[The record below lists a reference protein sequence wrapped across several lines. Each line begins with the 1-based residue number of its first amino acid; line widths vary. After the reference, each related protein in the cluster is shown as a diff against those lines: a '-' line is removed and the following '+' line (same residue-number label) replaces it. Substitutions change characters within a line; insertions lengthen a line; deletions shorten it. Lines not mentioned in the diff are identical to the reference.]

1 MPDPTLQATALRFA
15 ADDLPPEEAATFGA
29 RLATDEAA
37 QDALAE
43 AVRLSAKALG
53 QAPPAPH
60 RSFRTLVR
68 ERLRGVRRAWLT
80 RRAYRGHPAAWAALG
95 AVAAAVLVWGGA
107 TPAPQPDEVRVT
119 ADAPP
124 IPSE

>member
-15 ADDLPPEEAATFGA
+15 ANDLPPE
-29 RLATDEAA
+29 EAA

-68 ERLRGVRRAWLT
+68 ERLRGGPRAH
-80 RRAYRGHPAAWAALG
+80 RHPAAWAALG
-95 AVAAAVLVWGGA
+95 AVAVAVLVWGGA
-107 TPAPQPDEVRVT
+107 TPAPPPDEVQVT
-119 ADAPP
+119 ADAPAVP
-124 IPSE
+124 